1 IGPLPNKILD
11 TAFKGLTPY
20 LPTHISF
27 EHLTLAQYD
36 TFVAQKVT
44 MPEIW
49 KLDRSQ
55 EDYAEGLAKARDWVS
70 HDPLIA
76 QLRSENVWTDINDR
90 V

>member
-1 IGPLPNKILD
+1 MTFSLITDAWICPVTNKILD
-11 TAFKGLTPY
+11 TAFKGLPPY

-49 KLDRSQ
+49 KLDR
-55 EDYAEGLAKARDWVS
+55 
-70 HDPLIA
+70 
-76 QLRSENVWTDINDR
+76 
-90 V
+90 